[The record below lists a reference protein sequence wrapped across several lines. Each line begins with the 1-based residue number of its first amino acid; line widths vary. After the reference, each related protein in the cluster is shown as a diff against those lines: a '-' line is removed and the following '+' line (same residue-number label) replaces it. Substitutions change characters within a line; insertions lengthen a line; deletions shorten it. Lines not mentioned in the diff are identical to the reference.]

1 MIKSVTELAK
11 RLGYKIIYRCIEK
24 DWVEKGEGTFYC
36 QRVLGINI
44 NDKYKNSPFRA
55 SFYIAQ
61 CICLLEL
68 SLECSISTAQEYGY
82 ELLARLSYLQFNGK
96 RPEVALTGRISWAT
110 LNKCYLKSESKDD
123 TAI

>member
-44 NDKYKNSPFRA
+44 NEKYKNSPSKA
-55 SFYIAQ
+55 SFFITQ
-61 CICLLEL
+61 CICLMKL
-68 SLECSISTAQEYGY
+68 SPECSISTAPECAH
-82 ELLARLSYLQFNGK
+82 ELLARLSYLQFGGK
-96 RPEVALTGRISWAT
+96 RPKTVLTKKISWT
-110 LNKCYLKSESKDD
+110 LLKKCNKEN
-123 TAI
+123 AINRLS